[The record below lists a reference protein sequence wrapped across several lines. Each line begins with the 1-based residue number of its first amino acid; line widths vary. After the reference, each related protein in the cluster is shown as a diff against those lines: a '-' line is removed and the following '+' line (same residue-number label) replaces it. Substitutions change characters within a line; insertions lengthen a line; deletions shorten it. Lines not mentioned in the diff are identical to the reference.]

1 MENKEKFA
9 TFFGEA
15 SKGRKLGAIFSWL
28 AAAALLAA
36 LFIPA
41 FGIGPVEKSDDENQ
55 PSISS
60 EVKDVD
66 AGSSDAKV
74 LVSELEE
81 KSASLVSYLTSYEAD
96 ITAVT
101 TGEEASSVMGIVL
114 LVVYVVLVIAAVV
127 LALFTMNVLSL
138 VAVAGAVAEAL
149 LLYFMSFS
157 GKISDLLLNYGVTS
171 GEPTLNLVM
180 IVVLAAAGVLEI
192 VGVILTY
199 VIHSDNEEEEAFWD
213 DVNDEY
219 RNAETGLFTGSNE
232 TAPAQAAAANL
243 VQMNTGKAFAIP
255 EGTELIIGKGSQAN
269 IIVSN
274 PIISRAHA
282 KISFHGGVCTIQ
294 DLGSKN
300 GTFVGDQK
308 LPNGGSAIVP
318 NGEYITLGNE
328 IFQFN
333 F

>member
-15 SKGRKLGAIFSWL
+15 SKGRKLGAIFTWI
-28 AAAALLAA
+28 AAVALIAA
-36 LFIPA
+36 LFVPA
-41 FGIGPVEKSDDENQ
+41 FGLDYSNKPAEGETPQ
-55 PSISS
+55 PISS
-60 EVKDVD
+60 QIN
-66 AGSSDAKV
+66 SSFDHSEDAKR
-74 LVSELEE
+74 LVSDLQE
-81 KSASLVSYLTSYEAD
+81 KDTSLVGYLTGDAAA
-96 ITAVT
+96 ITTVT
-101 TGEEASSVMGIVL
+101 TGVEAGNALNIVL
-114 LVVYVVLVIAAVV
+114 LAVYVVLIIAAVV

-138 VAVAGAVAEAL
+138 VATVGAAAEVL
-149 LLYFMSFS
+149 LLYFLSYS
-157 GKISDLLLNYGVTS
+157 SKITELLNHFAAADAK
-171 GEPTLNLVM
+171 PTLSVFM
-180 IVVLAAAGVLEI
+180 IAVLVLAVILQI

-199 VIHSDNEEEEAFWD
+199 AIHPDEEEEESFWD
-213 DVNDEY
+213 ETSDD
-219 RNAETGLFTGSNE
+219 RNAETSLFDENTTPTSV
-232 TAPAQAAAANL
+232 QAAANL
-243 VQMNTGKAFAIP
+243 VQMNTSKVFSIP
-255 EGTELIIGKGSQAN
+255 EGAELVIGKGSQAN

-282 KISFHGGVCTIQ
+282 KISFRGGVCTIQ

-318 NGEYITLGNE
+318 NGAYITLGNE

>member
-15 SKGRKLGAIFSWL
+15 SKGRKLGAIFAWI
-28 AAAALLAA
+28 AAVALIAA
-36 LFIPA
+36 LFVPA
-41 FGIGPVEKSDDENQ
+41 FGIGPVEKSEDPDLQ

-60 EVKDVD
+60 EVQDID
-66 AGSSDAKV
+66 TNSYLAKNI
-74 LVSELEE
+74 LSELEE
-81 KSASLVSYLTSYEAD
+81 SDTSLVGYLTDYQSS
-96 ITAVT
+96 ITTVN
-101 TGEEASSVMGIVL
+101 TGEEASSVLGIVL
-114 LVVYVVLVIAAVV
+114 LAVYVVLIIATVV
-127 LALFTMNVLSL
+127 MALFTMNVLSL
-138 VAVAGAVAEAL
+138 VTTVAAVAEVL
-149 LLYFMSFS
+149 LLYFLSYSSKMD
-157 GKISDLLLNYGVTS
+157 DLMLNFGVTNGKS
-171 GEPTLNLVM
+171 TLSIIM
-180 IVVLAAAGVLEI
+180 IVVLAVAAVLQI

-199 VIHSDNEEEEAFWD
+199 VIHSDNEEEEPFWD
-213 DVNDEY
+213 DGGDD
-219 RNAETGLFTGSNE
+219 RNAETGLFDGNNA
-232 TAPAQAAAANL
+232 TAPVQAAANL
-243 VQMNTGKAFAIP
+243 VQMNTGKAFSIP
-255 EGTELIIGKGSQAN
+255 EGAELVIGKGSQAN

-282 KISFHGGVCTIQ
+282 KISFRGGVCTIQ

-318 NGEYITLGNE
+318 NGAYITLGNE